1 MAPPH
6 ALFLEA
12 PVPKLVFAR
21 FLLPLGVLL
30 ALSAVFASPAAAQAL
45 DPLNRLHLGASMV
58 PGPVPFG
65 LTGGFESR
73 LTRLL
78 FVDAGGFGSFGV
90 LESSLLPED
99 HSSADALLLRHGIL
113 LAPGLRIPHVQ
124 PEAFSFDILLRGGMA
139 ALWLA
144 DLDRDTSRG
153 LSIYANEVAGLAGLD
168 LCLQR
173 GMAGLRLSWRQLIY
187 APFLDDVSDA
197 VPTTAPL
204 FSLEGQVQFRK
215 PRGP

>member
-1 MAPPH
+1 VLQPP
-6 ALFLEA
+6 LF
-12 PVPKLVFAR
+12 R
-21 FLLPLGVLL
+21 HLLWLGALL
-30 ALSAVFASPAAAQAL
+30 AWLSLSAPIASAQAL

-58 PGPVPFG
+58 PGPAPFG

-78 FVDAGGFGSFGV
+78 FVDAGGFGSFGAM
-90 LESSLLPED
+90 EPSLLPEE

-124 PEAFSFDILLRGGMA
+124 PKAFSFDVLLRGGMA

-144 DLDRDTSRG
+144 DLDRDTSQG
-153 LSIYANEVAGLAGLD
+153 LSIYANEVAGFGGLD

-173 GMAGLRLSWRQLIY
+173 GMAGLRLSWRQFVY
-187 APFLDDVSDA
+187 APYLDDISDA
-197 VPTTAPL
+197 VPTTVPL
-204 FSLEGQVQFRK
+204 FSLEGQVQFGK
-215 PRGP
+215 PRDR